1 MVKRILF
8 TNLVFIIFTVILLF
22 LSVVSYQRIN
32 QQAQASNMVDHT
44 YLVKLKLQTAFT
56 TLLKAESAQ
65 RGYIITSDKDLLNK
79 FIEARN
85 ELPLMAASVDSLLID
100 NPEQVKNM
108 ATTKRLFRARL
119 VWLQN
124 VIDVIPNVTTITLD
138 SLFTRGTK
146 ITDSI
151 AAQIALMSNA
161 EDRLLSMRLSEK
173 LTQEKRA
180 ASFVLL
186 FSIFSLIV
194 VFFAYLRLKGESN
207 LLKASITDN
216 TVLESMV
223 DKRTGEL
230 RSANEKLN
238 VQNDLLERKN
248 AELNSFTFIASHDL
262 KEPLRKIEIY
272 TNKIIRADEDHLTE
286 DGKNNLRK
294 VSDSIQRMKNLI
306 DSIFS
311 YAQIEQEL
319 EYEKTDLAQ
328 IAADALN
335 NLSEK
340 VQEKNARID
349 IDELPVINAV
359 PEQMEQLFTNLIS
372 NSLKYTQPGKSPLI
386 EIKSEK
392 QFAEN
397 GDNCWKII
405 FSDNGIGFDELYKE
419 KIFQIFQRA
428 HSKSQYPGTG
438 IGLAICRKIVENHH
452 GHITA
457 KSVPGQGSIFTI
469 MLPENFK

>member
-161 EDRLLSMRLSEK
+161 EDRLLSMRLSE
-173 LTQEKRA
+173 
-180 ASFVLL
+180 
-186 FSIFSLIV
+186 
-194 VFFAYLRLKGESN
+194 
-207 LLKASITDN
+207 
-216 TVLESMV
+216 
-223 DKRTGEL
+223 
-230 RSANEKLN
+230 
-238 VQNDLLERKN
+238 
-248 AELNSFTFIASHDL
+248 
-262 KEPLRKIEIY
+262 
-272 TNKIIRADEDHLTE
+272 
-286 DGKNNLRK
+286 
-294 VSDSIQRMKNLI
+294 
-306 DSIFS
+306 
-311 YAQIEQEL
+311 
-319 EYEKTDLAQ
+319 
-328 IAADALN
+328 
-335 NLSEK
+335 
-340 VQEKNARID
+340 
-349 IDELPVINAV
+349 
-359 PEQMEQLFTNLIS
+359 
-372 NSLKYTQPGKSPLI
+372 
-386 EIKSEK
+386 
-392 QFAEN
+392 
-397 GDNCWKII
+397 
-405 FSDNGIGFDELYKE
+405 
-419 KIFQIFQRA
+419 
-428 HSKSQYPGTG
+428 
-438 IGLAICRKIVENHH
+438 
-452 GHITA
+452 
-457 KSVPGQGSIFTI
+457 
-469 MLPENFK
+469 